1 MMHSLASKLTLAFL
15 LVGLTGAVLVAV
27 FIRQRTRREFD
38 QFILDQNQQA
48 LVSNL
53 TEYYQ
58 ANGSWNGLNNVFRPG
73 REEPFPN
80 PEAGTRWETRRSLF
94 TVADA
99 NGTIVLAGGLEH
111 LGQTISQ
118 SDLKKGV
125 PLEVDDKTVGW
136 LLFTPALDRF
146 RPGTPEGN
154 FLNSVNQATIFSAL
168 GAAGIALILGGI
180 LAYTLTRSLR
190 EMTAATQLLA
200 KGELGHQ
207 VKVRSKDELG
217 VLADSFNQMSAA
229 LARSNDLRRRMTADI
244 AHDLRT
250 PLSVILG
257 YTEGLSDGKLQAS
270 AETFSVMHIEALH
283 LSRLIDDLK
292 ILALADA
299 GELPLARQRIAP
311 DVLLRRASDAHRVE
325 ADRQRIGIRITVPS
339 GLPDVEVDVERM
351 AQILGNLMGNAL
363 RYTPP
368 RGEIT
373 LSAERT
379 GGGVRLR
386 VSDNGAGIPAEDLPY
401 IFGRSFRGDKARRQ
415 EEGETGLGLA
425 IAKSLVEAQGGKI
438 SVESAVGEGTTFT
451 IELPASS

>member
-15 LVGLTGAVLVAV
+15 FVGLTGAVLVAV
-27 FIRQRTRREFD
+27 FVRQRTRREFD
-38 QFILDQNQQA
+38 QFISNQIQDV

-58 ANGSWNGLNNVFRPG
+58 RNGGWNGVNSVFLQG
-73 REEPFPN
+73 RGGSSPN
-80 PEAGTRWETRRSLF
+80 PGAETRWEARRALF

-125 PLEVDDKTVGW
+125 PLQVDDKTVGW

-146 RPGTPEGN
+146 RLGTPEGN
-154 FLNSVNQATIFSAL
+154 FLRSVNQATIFSAL

-217 VLADSFNQMSAA
+217 ALADSFNQMSAE

-250 PLSVILG
+250 PLSVIMG
-257 YTEGLSDGKLQAS
+257 YTEGLSDGKLQATS
-270 AETFSVMHIEALH
+270 ETFTVMHTEALH

-292 ILALADA
+292 TLALADA
-299 GELPLARQRIAP
+299 GELPLTRQRVDP
-311 DVLLRRASDAHRVE
+311 GVLLRRALDAYRVE
-325 ADRQRIGIRITVPS
+325 ADRRQIEIRIERPS
-339 GLPDVEVDVERM
+339 KLPDVDIDVERM
-351 AQILGNLMGNAL
+351 AQVLGNLMSNAL
-363 RYTPP
+363 RYTPA
-368 RGEIT
+368 GGLVT
-373 LSAERT
+373 LSAESSN
-379 GGGVRLR
+379 GAVRLR

-415 EEGETGLGLA
+415 EEGESGLGLA

-438 SVESAVGEGTTFT
+438 SVKSEMDRGTTFT
-451 IELPASS
+451 IDLPASD